1 MPVAF
6 TGSLS
11 ERSRHDQER
20 RGRGFANLSIDGPTR
35 RDNSTLLNETQSSL
49 EKGPSVV
56 KSQVAWRL
64 EAAALAANHRAARVH
79 ATAQHESQARRQ
91 GLPPSNAVRAS
102 RGGSVHTAFEAFG
115 HYPSPR
121 LVHGDA
127 MRRAKDA
134 LRVKPQGYVEYK
146 DHITREAR
154 DAIKAAAATRA
165 KRAAEEAAAEEREA
179 EQRRLARAEQYAQQ
193 KRATAERA
201 QLEREIEELREQM
214 RREPKAILL

>member
-1 MPVAF
+1 MPLRSTSRKHGAKAYLRATQFERAEVEAC
-6 TGSLS
+6 TP
-11 ERSRHDQER
+11 RSRPLVTIR
-20 RGRGFANLSIDGPTR
+20 
-35 RDNSTLLNETQSSL
+35 
-49 EKGPSVV
+49 
-56 KSQVAWRL
+56 
-64 EAAALAANHRAARVH
+64 
-79 ATAQHESQARRQ
+79 
-91 GLPPSNAVRAS
+91 VRAS
-102 RGGSVHTAFEAFG
+102 STATRCDG
-115 HYPSPR
+115 Q
-121 LVHGDA
+121 
-127 MRRAKDA
+127 KDA